1 VSEPTPEELAAAE
14 KARKAEAMKFR
25 KSMLIRARN
34 RAYVILAGENPTRF
48 QQIKDDLLVKWGFDP
63 ISQSHQ
69 RRHGAINPADPP
81 GAHPADSDRSQ

>member
-1 VSEPTPEELAAAE
+1 VSEPTPEELAAE
-14 KARKAEAMKFR
+14 KARKAAALKFR
-25 KSMLIRARN
+25 KSMLVRARN

-69 RRHGAINPADPP
+69 RRHAAPHPADPP
-81 GAHPADSDRSQ
+81 GAHPTDSDRSQ